1 VFSHPIEISASDID
15 HLGHVN
21 NAVYIQWAQKL
32 AETYWS
38 SIAPPDLYL
47 SRLWIALQHQ
57 IKYMK
62 PAFMGDDICGKLV
75 FGEYKGVR
83 ALFDVQFMRGSEI
96 LASVQSWWCSI
107 DTESRRPI
115 RLPLEF
121 IKKHLA
127 D

>member
-62 PAFMGDDICGKLV
+62 PAFMGDSISGKLV

-83 ALFDVQFMRGSEI
+83 ALFDVQFVRGSEI

-127 D
+127 A